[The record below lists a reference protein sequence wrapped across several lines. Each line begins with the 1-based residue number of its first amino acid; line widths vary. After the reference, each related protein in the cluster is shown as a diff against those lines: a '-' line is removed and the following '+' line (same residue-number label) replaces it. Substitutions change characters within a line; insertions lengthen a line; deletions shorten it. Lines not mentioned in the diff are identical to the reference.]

1 MTLRRWDANPLL
13 TVEHLSMRF
22 GGLVAVNDL
31 SFSVGR
37 GDITALI
44 GPNGAGKTTV
54 FNCITGFYKPTQGRL
69 AFARE
74 GVADPDEV
82 RALTRT
88 GKRHARLP
96 SGDVF
101 LLERMADHEIAAR
114 ARVAR
119 TFQNIRLFSGMTVL
133 ENLVVAQHNALMKA
147 SGYSF
152 LGLLGTA
159 GWRDA
164 EKAAIAR
171 AGAWLERI
179 GLIDRADD
187 PAGALPYGDQRR
199 LEIARAMCGE
209 PALLCLDEPAAGL
222 NPRES
227 AELAVL
233 LRIIR
238 DDYGTSVLIIEH
250 DMSVVMQVSDHVV
263 VLDYGA
269 RISDGAPDEVRNDPK
284 VIAAYLG
291 AADEEE
297 AEQIVAAIENAE
309 TPT

>member
-1 MTLRRWDANPLL
+1 MSRWL
-13 TVEHLSMRF
+13 TDPILAVEHLSMRF
-22 GGLVAVNDL
+22 GGLVAVNDV

-74 GVADPDEV
+74 GRANAAEV
-82 RALTRT
+82 RALTNT

-96 SGDVF
+96 SGDIY
-101 LLERMADHEIAAR
+101 LLERMPDHEIAAK

-119 TFQNIRLFSGMTVL
+119 TFQNIRLFGGMTAL
-133 ENLVVAQHNALMKA
+133 ENLVVAQHNALMRA
-147 SGYSF
+147 SGWSL
-152 LGLLGTA
+152 LGLIGA
-159 GWRDA
+159 PSWRRA
-164 EKAAIAR
+164 EAAAIELAR
-171 AGAWLERI
+171 AWLARI
-179 GLIDRADD
+179 GLEERADD
-187 PAGALPYGDQRR
+187 PAAALPYGDQRR
-199 LEIARAMCGE
+199 LEIARAMCSE

-227 AELAVL
+227 AQLGEL
-233 LRIIR
+233 LRLIR
-238 DDYGTSVLIIEH
+238 DEHATSILIIEH
-250 DMSVVMQVSDHVV
+250 DMSVVMKISDHVV

-269 RISDGAPDEVRNDPK
+269 LISDGTPDFVRNDPH

-291 AADEEE
+291 VSDAAE
-297 AEQIVAAIENAE
+297 AEQVVAEISGEAR
-309 TPT
+309 P

>member
-1 MTLRRWDANPLL
+1 MSRWL
-13 TVEHLSMRF
+13 TDPILAVEHLSMRF
-22 GGLVAVNDL
+22 GGLVAVNDV

-74 GVADPDEV
+74 GRADAAEV
-82 RALTRT
+82 RALTNT

-96 SGDVF
+96 SGDIY
-101 LLERMADHEIAAR
+101 LLERMPDHEIAAK

-119 TFQNIRLFSGMTVL
+119 TFQNIRLFGGMTAL
-133 ENLVVAQHNALMKA
+133 ENLVVAQHNALMRA
-147 SGYSF
+147 SGWSL
-152 LGLLGTA
+152 LGLIGA
-159 GWRDA
+159 PSWRGA
-164 EKAAIAR
+164 EAAAIELAR
-171 AGAWLERI
+171 AWLARI
-179 GLIDRADD
+179 GLEERADD
-187 PAGALPYGDQRR
+187 PAAALPYGDQRR
-199 LEIARAMCGE
+199 LEIARAMCSE

-227 AELAVL
+227 AQLGEL
-233 LRIIR
+233 LRLIR
-238 DDYGTSVLIIEH
+238 DEHATSILIIEH
-250 DMSVVMQVSDHVV
+250 DMSVVMKISDHVV

-269 RISDGAPDEVRNDPK
+269 LISDGTPDFVRNDPH

-291 AADEEE
+291 VSDAAE
-297 AEQIVAAIENAE
+297 AEQVVAEISGEAR
-309 TPT
+309 P